1 MNIIS
6 SNQVRFIGIRRVNEA
21 GCAECAYDCTILDC
35 IVCSVVF
42 ASTYAVYATADN
54 FDYTNNR
61 EIIKQC
67 TENKIVVIKDN
78 VIQCKVLDKNAL
90 SGSE

>member
-1 MNIIS
+1 MNL
-6 SNQVRFIGIRRVNEA
+6 NMLMAVLFLTALFV
-21 GCAECAYDCTILDC
+21 LWF
-35 IVCSVVF
+35 F

-54 FDYTNNR
+54 FDCTNNR

-67 TENKIVVIKDN
+67 TENKILIVNDS
-78 VIQCKVLDKNAL
+78 VIQCKVLDKKVL

>member
-1 MNIIS
+1 MT
-6 SNQVRFIGIRRVNEA
+6 VLFLTALFV
-21 GCAECAYDCTILDC
+21 LWF
-35 IVCSVVF
+35 F

-78 VIQCKVLDKNAL
+78 IIQCKVLDKKVL